1 MRKLAPQFALLVA
14 AVALAQDPAGDFL
27 KAGSVEP
34 LPAPVQARL
43 EAITADA
50 LAAHVGFLAAPAQE
64 GRGLGSRGLEAAA
77 EYVVAQLRLA
87 GVRPFVPAREGAA
100 ESGFFQAVPLREVR
114 GLSGTL
120 TVETRTPDGVQSRT
134 FSPGVDLVLP
144 QLGPRSLG
152 GGVVFA
158 GYGIREP
165 GLGRDDFAALDVRG
179 KVVLI
184 LGGLPP
190 GEAWQ
195 KPELVERYGSTR
207 ASRRYAAKLKAL
219 RRLGASLVLAAEGQ
233 DLTARL
239 LREEAPP
246 ERVFLPYDPI
256 PYPDDEPPLVPVSSV
271 VADSLLAA
279 AGLSFATAPAAAAR
293 ELVGATATLRITGTE
308 TLVSS
313 RNVIG
318 MLPGS
323 DPSLEDM
330 AVVVG
335 AHMDHLG
342 TVGDKV
348 YAGADDNASGVAALL
363 EIARAFAGLEPAPK
377 RTVIFAFW
385 TGEEDGKLGSGH
397 WVRHPLWQLART
409 SAYLNL
415 DMIGHPWLAEEISTL
430 LADAGHPDP
439 EGFLAGLAPEDFVE
453 PGLPPDRPE
462 LAAAL
467 LRAGRATGL
476 ALHLD
481 RTDGTHG
488 GSDYRDFARAGVPW
502 VRFFGNFFPD
512 YHEPGDT
519 PNRLDPAQVRRVAR
533 LAFATA
539 YTLADR

>member
-1 MRKLAPQFALLVA
+1 MRRLVPMLVLLAA
-14 AVALAQDPAGDFL
+14 AAALAQTPTDDFL
-27 KAGSVEP
+27 KAGPVEP
-34 LPAPVQARL
+34 LPAPAQARL
-43 EAITADA
+43 EAIAASA
-50 LAAHVGFLAAPAQE
+50 LGAHIGFLAAPAQE

-87 GVRPFVPAREGAA
+87 GVEPLAPVGTGAVA
-100 ESGFFQAVPLREVR
+100 TGYRQLVPLREVR
-114 GLSGTL
+114 ERTISLVVEARTATGT
-120 TVETRTPDGVQSRT
+120 VSRT
-134 FSPGVDLVLP
+134 FAAGVDLVAP
-144 QLGPRSLG
+144 GLGPRSLG
-152 GGVVFA
+152 GHVVFA

-165 GLGRDDFAALDVRG
+165 ALGRDDFAALDVRG

-195 KPELVERYGSTR
+195 RPELVERYGSTR
-207 ASRRYAAKLKAL
+207 ASRRHVSKLEAL
-219 RRLGASLVLAAEGQ
+219 RRMGAALVLAAEGQ
-233 DLTARL
+233 DLVARM
-239 LREEAPP
+239 LREQSPP
-246 ERVFLPYDPI
+246 ERAFLPYDPA
-256 PYPDDEPPLVPVSSV
+256 PWPDDEPPLVPVSSV
-271 VADSLLAA
+271 VADALLASV
-279 AGLSFATAPAAAAR
+279 GLSFATAPAAAPR
-293 ELVGATATLRITGTE
+293 ELAGVTATLRIAGTE
-308 TLVSS
+308 KLASS
-313 RNVIG
+313 FNVVAAI
-318 MLPGS
+318 PGS
-323 DPSLEDM
+323 DPSLKDT

-342 TVGDKV
+342 TVGDRI
-348 YAGADDNASGVAALL
+348 YHGADDNASGVASLL
-363 EIARAFAGLEPAPK
+363 EIARAFAGLDPK
-377 RTVIFAFW
+377 PRRTVIFAFW

-397 WVRHPLWQLART
+397 WVRHPLWPLART

-415 DMIGHPWLAEEISTL
+415 DMVGHPWTAEEIRTL
-430 LADAGHPDP
+430 LADAKYPDA
-439 EGFLAGLAPEDFVE
+439 EGFLRGLAPEDFAE

-476 ALHLD
+476 ALHFD
-481 RTDGTHG
+481 RGDGTRG

-519 PNRLDPAQVRRVAR
+519 PDTLDPAQVQRMAR

>member
-1 MRKLAPQFALLVA
+1 MRRLSPVLVLLIA
-14 AVALAQDPAGDFL
+14 AAAIAQTPADDFL
-27 KAGSVEP
+27 KAGPVEP
-34 LPAPVQARL
+34 LPAPAHARL
-43 EAITADA
+43 EAIAAPA
-50 LAAHVGFLAAPAQE
+50 LGAHIGFLAAPAQE
-64 GRGLGSRGLEAAA
+64 GRGLGSRGLDAAA
-77 EYVVAQLRLA
+77 EYVVSQLKLA
-87 GVRPFVPAREGAA
+87 GVQPLAPAGKGAA
-100 ESGFFQAVPLREVR
+100 DLCYCQVVPLREVR
-114 GLSGTL
+114 ELAGALV
-120 TVETRTPDGVQSRT
+120 VETRGAAGVQSRT
-134 FSPGVDLVLP
+134 FQPGVDLVLP
-144 QLGPRSLG
+144 ELGPRSLG

-190 GEAWQ
+190 GEGWQ
-195 KPELVERYGSTR
+195 KPELVERYGSSR
-207 ASRRYAAKLKAL
+207 ASRRYTEKLKAL
-219 RRLGASLVLAAEGQ
+219 RRMGASLVLAAEGH
-233 DLTARL
+233 DLVVRV
-239 LREEAPP
+239 LREEPLA
-246 ERVFLPYDPI
+246 ERVFLPYDPV

-271 VADSLLAA
+271 VADALLAA
-279 AGLSFATAPAAAAR
+279 AGLSFATAPAAAPR
-293 ELVGATATLRITGTE
+293 ELAGATATLRITGTE
-308 TLVSS
+308 KLASS
-313 RNVIG
+313 LNIVGVI
-318 MLPGS
+318 PGS
-323 DPSLEDM
+323 DPSLKDM

-342 TVGDKV
+342 KVGDRI
-348 YAGADDNASGVAALL
+348 YAGADDNASGVASLL
-363 EIARAFAGLEPAPK
+363 EIARAFAGLDPK
-377 RTVIFAFW
+377 PRRTVVFAFW
-385 TGEEDGKLGSGH
+385 TGEEEGKLGSGH
-397 WVRHPLWQLART
+397 WVRHPLWPLART

-415 DMIGHPWLAEEISTL
+415 DMVGHPWLAEEIRTL
-430 LADAGHPDP
+430 LADARHPDA
-439 EGFLAGLAPEDFVE
+439 EGFVKDLAPADFVE
-453 PGLPPDRPE
+453 PGLPADRPE

-519 PNRLDPAQVRRVAR
+519 PDKLDPAQVQRMAR